1 MPIFDLFGVQKES
14 AVGGDT
20 QRLKDGPALSKK
32 TWGALLLLDGVFILL
47 CAGGLAARVSRGLKA
62 PPTGPVLSKPAA
74 VKDTSAKAEVNAP
87 QTKTEDQV
95 KKPEPAPKASA
106 PAEAKAP
113 AAKPPA
119 AAEMKASAAKAASA
133 PAPAKAEGVSRPVEF
148 THEDPSAKEV
158 NLLGP
163 FLVRTNGSKPMFKD
177 AKGVWRL
184 TIYLKSGETYKYRFE
199 AVDAHGK
206 RKLTEKRPMEVSP

>member
-1 MPIFDLFGVQKES
+1 MPIFDLFGLQKDS
-14 AVGGDT
+14 ASSGGDT
-20 QRLKDGPALSKK
+20 QPLKNSPGLPKK
-32 TWGALLLLDGVFILL
+32 AWGTLLLLDGIFILL

-62 PPTGPVLSKPAA
+62 PPTGPVVSKPA
-74 VKDTSAKAEVNAP
+74 VKAPEAKAEA
-87 QTKTEDQV
+87 KTEEVV
-95 KKPEPAPKASA
+95 KKPEPAPKVPA

-113 AAKPPA
+113 ATKPPA
-119 AAEMKASAAKAASA
+119 TPEPKASAAKAA
-133 PAPAKAEGVSRPVEF
+133 PGPQAKPEGVSKPVEF
-148 THEDPSAKEV
+148 THEDASAKEV

-177 AKGVWRL
+177 SKGVWHL

-199 AVDAHGK
+199 VVDAHGK

>member
-14 AVGGDT
+14 AAGGDT
-20 QRLKDGPALSKK
+20 QRLKDGAALSKM
-32 TWGALLLLDGVFILL
+32 TWGALLILDGVFILL

-62 PPTGPVLSKPAA
+62 PPTGPVVSKPA
-74 VKDTSAKAEVNAP
+74 VKAPEAKAEA
-87 QTKTEDQV
+87 KTEEIV

-113 AAKPPA
+113 AAAKGPPSPERGNPPLAQGA
-119 AAEMKASAAKAASA
+119 A
-133 PAPAKAEGVSRPVEF
+133 APAKAEGVSKPVEF
-148 THEDPSAKEV
+148 THEDASAKEV

-199 AVDAHGK
+199 VVDAHGK